1 MTHNDVM
8 RSVRY
13 LLDASDARI
22 GEILKIGGREAT
34 IDEVKGFL
42 KVHEDAGCVVVDDVT
57 MAKFLDG
64 LIVSRRGRDETR
76 PQPPLEPK
84 ITNNVV
90 LKKLR
95 VAFELKD
102 ADLHA
107 IFAAADCQISKPEL
121 SAFFRKPDNAHYRPC
136 GDQFLR
142 YFLKGL
148 TLRLRPSAA

>member
-22 GEILKIGGREAT
+22 GEILAIGGRETT
-34 IDEVKGFL
+34 IDEVRGFL
-42 KVHEDAGCVVVDDVT
+42 KVHEDAACIQVDDRT
-57 MAKFLDG
+57 MAQFLDG
-64 LIVSRRGRDETR
+64 LIVARRGRDETR

-102 ADLHA
+102 ADLHD
-107 IFAAADCQISKPEL
+107 IFAAADCKISKPEL

-142 YFLKGL
+142 YFMKGL
-148 TLRLRPSAA
+148 TMRMRPSSG